1 MKVLSDFIK
10 AIMAGFCIGVGGTV
24 YLSLIPDH
32 KPLGAFLFAIG
43 LFLIFCYGFN
53 LFTGKV
59 GFVFEEG
66 LRFIP
71 TLIVIWLGNLAG
83 TFGVGLALARLTRP
97 AVSEKLVSG
106 AKALCQAKLQD
117 DLLSVFVLAIFCGF
131 LMFVAADNY
140 KNGKDPLQKH
150 IATFLPVAVFILA
163 GFEHCVANMYYFAV
177 AGEFSGKMLLYLAV
191 MTGGNACGS
200 FIVPLAKKA
209 FYTGKEKT
217 HKKKK

>member
-1 MKVLSDFIK
+1 MKIVSDFVK
-10 AIMAGFCIGVGGTV
+10 AVMAGFCIGVGGTV
-24 YLSLIPDH
+24 FLSLIPDS

-59 GFVFEEG
+59 GFVFDEG
-66 LRFIP
+66 LKFIP
-71 TLIVIWLGNLAG
+71 TLGIIWLLS
-83 TFGVGLALARLTRP
+83 LSKLTRP

-106 AKALCQAKLQD
+106 AKALCKAKLD
-117 DLLSVFVLAIFCGF
+117 DTLLSVFVLAIFCGF

-140 KNGKDPLQKH
+140 KNGKEPLQKYL
-150 IATFLPVAVFILA
+150 ATFLPVAVFILA

-191 MTGGNACGS
+191 MTAGNACGS
-200 FIVPLAKKA
+200 FLVPLAKKLI
-209 FYTGKEKT
+209 KQ
-217 HKKKK
+217 